1 MQVACPAISDEAF
14 LSSVLGHID
23 CQAQTLGASG
33 YQAMAAGGSASSLI
47 LGGVLT
53 IFIAIFGYR
62 LILGDTPDWRSGILT
77 VVKLGV
83 VLVLAVFATLAT
95 ENGPQKLSC
104 ILHAIMRGVAITNIH
119 SVCGL

>member
-1 MQVACPAISDEAF
+1 MQVACPAISDDAF

-83 VLVLAVFATLAT
+83 VLVLATSWPAFRTLAYDVALK
-95 ENGPQKLSC
+95 GPAEL
-104 ILHAIMRGVAITNIH
+104 AGAA
-119 SVCGL
+119 

>member
-1 MQVACPAISDEAF
+1 MNKDVIKGAAILA
-14 LSSVLGHID
+14 
-23 CQAQTLGASG
+23 
-33 YQAMAAGGSASSLI
+33 
-47 LGGVLT
+47 
-53 IFIAIFGYR
+53 
-62 LILGDTPDWRSGILT
+62 
-77 VVKLGV
+77 GV